1 MSLRR
6 LAGMALA
13 VAGLAGTSVSCGP
26 TVVVAHLATPAVELD
41 SVERLEDGRIDGPYP
56 GYLIVQRPQVDQ
68 RMEDQEY
75 RRQIQEELRELR

>member
-1 MSLRR
+1 MIDAAAAPPDLH
-6 LAGMALA
+6 AAK
-13 VAGLAGTSVSCGP
+13 GLVDDYD
-26 TVVVAHLATPAVELD
+26 LATPAVELD

-75 RRQIQEELRELR
+75 RRQIQEAVLAER